1 MRPCTC
7 MLCAVYM
14 WLWSR
19 TRGTYATHGMHGTA
33 QWRSVRM
40 RVSAVRPRVV
50 ILRGTHTDTCPPS
63 LIWDSIERAPR
74 LQQKIPSQLAN
85 HHPGP
90 GMHPPYGMASLIYGA
105 RSSHYVP
112 LQPYRT
118 LRLQSS
124 SEIHLATVAGRPASS
139 HARLRSLEE

>member
-1 MRPCTC
+1 MHMHALRCIYVRGC
-7 MLCAVYM
+7 GLGLAV
-14 WLWSR
+14 R
-19 TRGTYATHGMHGTA
+19 THGMHGTA

-90 GMHPPYGMASLIYGA
+90 GMHPPYGMASYIW
-105 RSSHYVP
+105 S
-112 LQPYRT
+112 
-118 LRLQSS
+118 
-124 SEIHLATVAGRPASS
+124 
-139 HARLRSLEE
+139 